1 MAYFC
6 FKLFRMYAPATFPQ
20 YLPAR
25 PSMTFFAIIT
35 LILIVTT
42 IVNACICVHNFH
54 RGLKP
59 HINKKK
65 NREGEKTTELSSNIG
80 GQVPSRMMID

>member
-1 MAYFC
+1 MGYFC
-6 FKLFRMYAPATFPQ
+6 FKLFRMYDQATFRQ
-20 YLPAR
+20 YLTAR

-35 LILIVTT
+35 LFLIVVT
-42 IVNACICVHNFH
+42 IINACICVHNFNC
-54 RGLKP
+54 GLKP

-65 NREGEKTTELSSNIG
+65 SHPEEKTTELSDNVN

>member
-6 FKLFRMYAPATFPQ
+6 FKLFRMYAKATFPQ

-35 LILIVTT
+35 LVLIVIT
-42 IVNACICVHNFH
+42 IINACICVHNFN

-59 HINKKK
+59 HINKK
-65 NREGEKTTELSSNIG
+65 RGRPEEKTTELSSNMA
-80 GQVPSRMMID
+80 GQVPTRMMID